1 MARTADLTHR
11 RVLNIALPIVLSNA
25 TVPILGAVDT
35 GVVGQLGLAAP
46 IGAVGIGAIILTAFY
61 WVFGFLRM
69 GTTGFAS
76 QALGRGDLAE
86 GAAILSRA
94 LGIALLA
101 GLAIIVLQRPLF
113 FLSFLMSPASGEVE
127 GMARSYMGIRVW
139 SAPALISLYAIT
151 GWLIAAERTRAV
163 LVIQLWM
170 NGLNIGLDLWFVLGL
185 DWGVEG
191 VAIATLVAE
200 WSGAALGLWFC
211 RAAFAT
217 PAWRDF
223 ARVAD
228 PIKLRRFAQVNRDI
242 LLRSLMLQ
250 AIFVSFLFFGARFG
264 DVQLAANHIL
274 LLFLNITAYA
284 MDGLA
289 FSAEAFVGQA
299 LGEGRR
305 AALRRAAVLTSIWGF
320 AVGVF
325 LAAVFL
331 IAGGQIIDIMTTAP
345 EVRAVARVYLP
356 YMILAPILGAAAWM
370 LDGIFIGATRTADM
384 RNMMFLS
391 AVIYF
396 VAVLVLMPMLG
407 NHGLWV
413 GFLISFVTRGITL
426 GWKYPALERSVT

>member
-1 MARTADLTHR
+1 MASTADLTHR

-113 FLSFLMSPASGEVE
+113 FLSFLVSPASVEVE

-345 EVRAVARVYLP
+345 EVRAVARAYLP

-413 GFLISFVTRGITL
+413 GFLISFVARGITL